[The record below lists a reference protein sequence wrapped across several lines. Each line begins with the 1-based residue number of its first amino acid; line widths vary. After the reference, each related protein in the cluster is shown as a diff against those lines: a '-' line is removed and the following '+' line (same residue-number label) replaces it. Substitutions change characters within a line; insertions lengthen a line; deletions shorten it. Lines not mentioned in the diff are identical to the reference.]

1 MRTWSLSVEMTPD
14 DYRKIALT
22 FPGAAENSHTNH
34 PDFRVGGKIFA
45 TLWKG
50 DGVVLLA
57 REQQAA
63 LIGSKP
69 KVFTPVKGGW
79 GRKGSTT
86 VHLESADEKSVREA
100 PALAWSNKAAKSPP
114 KRR

>member
-1 MRTWSLSVEMTPD
+1 MTPD
-14 DYRKIALT
+14 DYRKIALS
-22 FPGAAENSHTNH
+22 FPGAAENSPMNR

-50 DGVVLLA
+50 EGVVLLA

-69 KVFTPVKGGW
+69 KVFTPVKGGGD
-79 GRKGSTT
+79 GR
-86 VHLESADEKSVREA
+86 A
-100 PALAWSNKAAKSPP
+100 P
-114 KRR
+114 RRCT